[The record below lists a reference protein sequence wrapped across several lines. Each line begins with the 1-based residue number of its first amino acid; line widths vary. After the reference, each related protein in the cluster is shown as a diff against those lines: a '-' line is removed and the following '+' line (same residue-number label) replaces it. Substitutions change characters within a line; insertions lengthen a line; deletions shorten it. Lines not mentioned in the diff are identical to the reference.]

1 MALPKDATTASGAV
15 TKYLDEYTPVDPE
28 SCELLGPTALV
39 RGSPL
44 VSLIAGMTRRVDW
57 TGRPGL
63 NGYYC
68 HSLACL

>member
-1 MALPKDATTASGAV
+1 MALPKDDKGSGTVA
-15 TKYLDEYTPVDPE
+15 KYLDDYPSVDPD

-39 RGSPL
+39 CGSRYFK
-44 VSLIAGMTRRVDW
+44 RRYDVLRW

-63 NGYYC
+63 NGYHC